1 MARAPGFPTR
11 RAPGHGTE
19 QPRGSRQCCCL
30 LLKSH
35 GKIGGPVADSVGQAE
50 PGVPV
55 TSYSEE
61 PGAAAGRSHARPPRS
76 HNLTLRA
83 TTRPLPPPP
92 RRSHVVQA
100 GNGDSAHCG
109 LGAIDRDADP
119 HPARRVRPHSCPRH
133 ARAMSRASA
142 KAGGPS
148 ETQSPYHECVQ
159 APRIP
164 LVTPE
169 RGDLEPTG
177 KKDSSRGWCGTGT
190 MLDEQV
196 DPNNAPASSQA
207 SLTSSGERHLSRG
220 QRHAG
225 GGGEGGRYPATLQD
239 PRDTTARSRGS
250 RAQNRALTSGQ
261 RPRRPKRAHGPDR
274 GEAHSGHTGMTG
286 GCPRLGQRHTPT
298 DFRS

>member
-76 HNLTLRA
+76 HNLTLWA

-169 RGDLEPTG
+169 RGDREPTG

-225 GGGEGGRYPATLQD
+225 AGGRAVPSDASGSKRHNGQKPGIKGAEPRTDQRTEATT
-239 PRDTTARSRGS
+239 PREGARAR
-250 RAQNRALTSGQ
+250 Q
-261 RPRRPKRAHGPDR
+261 R
-274 GEAHSGHTGMTG
+274 
-286 GCPRLGQRHTPT
+286 
-298 DFRS
+298 

>member
-1 MARAPGFPTR
+1 MCVPGASRPLTEHSKPDGTRDTNTGDSGGQRTKCRTQGAQEPGPARWPGPRVFPRAGRLATARSSLAGAGSAVACCSRVTGRSGAPMLTVQ
-11 RAPGHGTE
+11 AK
-19 QPRGSRQCCCL
+19 QS
-30 LLKSH
+30 
-35 GKIGGPVADSVGQAE
+35 PV

-61 PGAAAGRSHARPPRS
+61 PGAAAGQSHARPRRS

-100 GNGDSAHCG
+100 GNGDPAHCG

-177 KKDSSRGWCGTGT
+177 KKDSSRGRCGTGT

-225 GGGEGGRYPATLQD
+225 AGGKGGT
-239 PRDTTARSRGS
+239 
-250 RAQNRALTSGQ
+250 Q
-261 RPRRPKRAHGPDR
+261 R
-274 GEAHSGHTGMTG
+274 
-286 GCPRLGQRHTPT
+286 C
-298 DFRS
+298 FRI